1 VFTLFVCLQCQTT
14 TTNKKT
20 MQKADRARN
29 VRTERMDGHVT
40 IKVGDYTAKVSLN
53 ARTYK
58 HVQQGRGQ
66 RAKDGLIVRTA
77 NICDKVEQTMFAVSH
92 KARIEER
99 SAAQRDE
106 RRAKR
111 RK

>member
-1 VFTLFVCLQCQTT
+1 
-14 TTNKKT
+14 
-20 MQKADRARN
+20 
-29 VRTERMDGHVT
+29 MDGHVT

-58 HVQQGRGQ
+58 HVQNGKGQ
-66 RAKDGLIVRTA
+66 KSKDSTIVRIA
-77 NICDKVEQTMFAVSH
+77 AKLERIESTMFAVSH

-99 SAAQRDE
+99 AASQRE
-106 RRAKR
+106 NRRAKR

>member
-1 VFTLFVCLQCQTT
+1 
-14 TTNKKT
+14 

-58 HVQQGRGQ
+58 HVQQGRGAK
-66 RAKDGLIVRTA
+66 AKDSTIVRIA
-77 NICDKVEQTMFAVSH
+77 AKVERAEQTMFAVSH
-92 KARIEER
+92 RAKC
-99 SAAQRDE
+99 DE
-106 RRAKR
+106 RRENRRAERIAFRESKRAAK
-111 RK
+111 

>member
-1 VFTLFVCLQCQTT
+1 
-14 TTNKKT
+14 
-20 MQKADRARN
+20 
-29 VRTERMDGHVT
+29 MDGHVT
-40 IKVGDYTAKVSLN
+40 IKVGEYTAKVSLN

-58 HVQQGRGQ
+58 HVQSGRGQ
-66 RAKDGLIVRTA
+66 RVKDGLIVRTA

-92 KARIEER
+92 RARCEER
-99 SAAQRDE
+99 ATNQRED

>member
-1 VFTLFVCLQCQTT
+1 
-14 TTNKKT
+14 
-20 MQKADRARN
+20 MQKADRTRN

-40 IKVGDYTAKVSLN
+40 IKVGDYSAQVALN

-58 HVQQGRGQ
+58 HVQSGRGQ

-77 NICDKVEQTMFAVSH
+77 NICDKLEHTMFAVSH
-92 KARIEER
+92 RARCEER
-99 SAAQRDE
+99 AANQRED